1 MDKIKVLMVCHG
13 NICRSPI
20 AEFVM
25 KSLVRH
31 HHLSDSFFIAS
42 AATAAASTAT
52 AGDFDCRWLSHP
64 TPDDTSHVW
73 FSRTIVTSEK
83 DMPRAAYIRVATTGR
98 FVLYVNGRN
107 VSTALFTP
115 DRQKGDTAV
124 AAIAYDVQR
133 FLRTDTNTI
142 ALLYCPSMRT
152 HRQVSVCFYGIAAD
166 SSHFAV
172 SGTDRPCFALN
183 GNAGWLCRHAD
194 TWQTHDG
201 GEAMNRNLY
210 PYRWTDANQPLAMW
224 QAVEETATSQPLTT
238 TTPHHLNTPTPQPL
252 NTTPPQPLNTT
263 TPQHISTS
271 HHLTTTPPQPL
282 NTTTPL
288 SAEDICGY
296 SPLRINPLVDN
307 AARISRI
314 YTPLLT
320 EQSGDTLT
328 VHLVPNRR
336 HLIRV
341 TLRGCRRGER
351 IRIGNLQYVC
361 TGEMDEQAFTRFS
374 PTDQNTVTI
383 SGDRHFCC
391 EQVQE
396 VESICL

>member
-1 MDKIKVLMVCHG
+1 MLRLI
-13 NICRSPI
+13 NILI
-20 AEFVM
+20 
-25 KSLVRH
+25 L
-31 HHLSDSFFIAS
+31 FIAS

-52 AGDFDCRWLSHP
+52 AGDFDCRWMSHP

-224 QAVEETATSQPLTT
+224 QAVEETAPSQPLTT

-252 NTTPPQPLNTT
+252 TTTPPQPLNTT

-271 HHLTTTPPQPL
+271 QHLTTTTPHHLTTI
-282 NTTTPL
+282 NTL
-288 SAEDICGY
+288 SSEDICGY

-307 AARISRI
+307 AAHISRI

-341 TLRGCRRGER
+341 TLRGCSRGER

>member
-1 MDKIKVLMVCHG
+1 MLRLLHIL
-13 NICRSPI
+13 ILI
-20 AEFVM
+20 
-25 KSLVRH
+25 
-31 HHLSDSFFIAS
+31 IAS

-83 DMPRAAYIRVATTGR
+83 DMPHAAYIRVATTGR

-152 HRQVSVCFYGIAAD
+152 RRQVSVCFYGIAAD

-172 SGTDRPCFALN
+172 SGTDRPSFALN

-224 QAVEETATSQPLTT
+224 QAVEEAATSQHLTT
-238 TTPHHLNTPTPQPL
+238 TPSHHPT
-252 NTTPPQPLNTT
+252 TT

-271 HHLTTTPPQPL
+271 QHL
-282 NTTTPL
+282 NTINTL
-288 SAEDICGY
+288 SSEDICGY
-296 SPLRINPLVDN
+296 SPLRPNPLVDN

>member
-1 MDKIKVLMVCHG
+1 MLRLI
-13 NICRSPI
+13 NILI
-20 AEFVM
+20 
-25 KSLVRH
+25 L
-31 HHLSDSFFIAS
+31 FIAS

-52 AGDFDCRWLSHP
+52 AGDFDCRWMSHP

-152 HRQVSVCFYGIAAD
+152 HRQVSVCFYGVAAD

-210 PYRWTDANQPLAMW
+210 PYRWTDANQPLALW
-224 QAVEETATSQPLTT
+224 QAVEETSPSQPLTT

-252 NTTPPQPLNTT
+252 TTTPPQPLNTT

-271 HHLTTTPPQPL
+271 QHLTTTTPHHLTTI
-282 NTTTPL
+282 NTL
-288 SAEDICGY
+288 SSEDICGY
-296 SPLRINPLVDN
+296 NPLRINPLVDN

-383 SGDRHFCC
+383 CGDRHFCC

>member
-1 MDKIKVLMVCHG
+1 MLRLI
-13 NICRSPI
+13 NILI
-20 AEFVM
+20 
-25 KSLVRH
+25 L
-31 HHLSDSFFIAS
+31 FIVS

-52 AGDFDCRWLSHP
+52 AGDFDCRWMSHP

-142 ALLYCPSMRT
+142 VLLYCPSMRT

-172 SGTDRPCFALN
+172 SGTDRPSFALN

-210 PYRWTDANQPLAMW
+210 PYRWTDANQPLALW
-224 QAVEETATSQPLTT
+224 QAVEETATPQHHNTSTPQHNTT
-238 TTPHHLNTPTPQPL
+238 PQRHNITTPHNTTASLNTS
-252 NTTPPQPLNTT
+252 
-263 TPQHISTS
+263 TPQHNNI
-271 HHLTTTPPQPL
+271 
-282 NTTTPL
+282 TTTPL
-288 SAEDICGY
+288 SSEDICGY
-296 SPLRINPLVDN
+296 SPLRPNPLVDN

>member
-1 MDKIKVLMVCHG
+1 MLRLI
-13 NICRSPI
+13 NILI
-20 AEFVM
+20 
-25 KSLVRH
+25 L
-31 HHLSDSFFIAS
+31 FIAS

-52 AGDFDCRWLSHP
+52 AGDFDCRWMSHP

-183 GNAGWLCRHAD
+183 GNAGWLCRQAD

-210 PYRWTDANQPLAMW
+210 PYRWTDANQPLALW
-224 QAVEETATSQPLTT
+224 QAVEETSTSQPLNTTPPQPLTT
-238 TTPHHLNTPTPQPL
+238 TTPHHLTTINT
-252 NTTPPQPLNTT
+252 
-263 TPQHISTS
+263 
-271 HHLTTTPPQPL
+271 
-282 NTTTPL
+282 L
-288 SAEDICGY
+288 SSEDICGY
-296 SPLRINPLVDN
+296 NPLRINPLVDN

-320 EQSGDTLT
+320 EQSGDTLL

>member
-1 MDKIKVLMVCHG
+1 MLRLI
-13 NICRSPI
+13 NILI
-20 AEFVM
+20 
-25 KSLVRH
+25 L
-31 HHLSDSFFIAS
+31 FIAS

-52 AGDFDCRWLSHP
+52 AGDFDCRWMSHP

-166 SSHFAV
+166 SLHFAV
-172 SGTDRPCFALN
+172 SGTDRPSFALN

-224 QAVEETATSQPLTT
+224 QAVEETSPSQHLTT

-252 NTTPPQPLNTT
+252 TTTPPQPLNTT

-271 HHLTTTPPQPL
+271 QHLNTTPPQPL

-288 SAEDICGY
+288 SSEDICGY

>member
-1 MDKIKVLMVCHG
+1 MLRLI
-13 NICRSPI
+13 NILI
-20 AEFVM
+20 
-25 KSLVRH
+25 L
-31 HHLSDSFFIAS
+31 FIAS

-152 HRQVSVCFYGIAAD
+152 HRQVSVCFYGVAAD

-210 PYRWTDANQPLAMW
+210 PYRWTDANQPLALW
-224 QAVEETATSQPLTT
+224 QAVKETSTSQPLTT

-252 NTTPPQPLNTT
+252 TTTPPQPLNTT

-271 HHLTTTPPQPL
+271 QHLTTTTPHHLTTI
-282 NTTTPL
+282 NPL
-288 SAEDICGY
+288 SSEDICGY

>member
-1 MDKIKVLMVCHG
+1 MLRLI
-13 NICRSPI
+13 NILI
-20 AEFVM
+20 
-25 KSLVRH
+25 L
-31 HHLSDSFFIAS
+31 FIVS

-152 HRQVSVCFYGIAAD
+152 RRQVSVCFYGIAAD

-224 QAVEETATSQPLTT
+224 QAVEETS
-238 TTPHHLNTPTPQPL
+238 TPHHLNTI
-252 NTTPPQPLNTT
+252 NT
-263 TPQHISTS
+263 
-271 HHLTTTPPQPL
+271 
-282 NTTTPL
+282 L
-288 SAEDICGY
+288 SSEDICGY
-296 SPLRINPLVDN
+296 NPLRINPLVDN

-328 VHLVPNRR
+328 VHLVPDRR

-351 IRIGNLQYVC
+351 IRIDNLQYVC

>member
-1 MDKIKVLMVCHG
+1 MLRLI
-13 NICRSPI
+13 NILI
-20 AEFVM
+20 
-25 KSLVRH
+25 L
-31 HHLSDSFFIAS
+31 FIAS

-52 AGDFDCRWLSHP
+52 TGDFDCRWLSHP

-152 HRQVSVCFYGIAAD
+152 RRQVSVCFYGIAAD

-210 PYRWTDANQPLAMW
+210 PYRWTDANQPLALW
-224 QAVEETATSQPLTT
+224 QAVEETTPSQPLNT
-238 TTPHHLNTPTPQPL
+238 TTPHHLT
-252 NTTPPQPLNTT
+252 TT

-271 HHLTTTPPQPL
+271 HHLTTI
-282 NTTTPL
+282 NTL
-288 SAEDICGY
+288 SSEDICGY

-341 TLRGCRRGER
+341 TLRGCRRGEH
-351 IRIGNLQYVC
+351 IRIGNLQYIC

>member
-1 MDKIKVLMVCHG
+1 MLRLLHIL
-13 NICRSPI
+13 I
-20 AEFVM
+20 
-25 KSLVRH
+25 L
-31 HHLSDSFFIAS
+31 FIAS

-73 FSRTIVTSEK
+73 FSRTIVTSAK

-152 HRQVSVCFYGIAAD
+152 RRQVSVCFYGIAAD

-210 PYRWTDANQPLAMW
+210 PYRWTDANQPLALW
-224 QAVEETATSQPLTT
+224 QAVEETA
-238 TTPHHLNTPTPQPL
+238 PHL
-252 NTTPPQPLNTT
+252 NTTPPQHLNTT
-263 TPQHISTS
+263 PQRHNITTPHNTTASLNTSTPQHNNI
-271 HHLTTTPPQPL
+271 
-282 NTTTPL
+282 TTTPL
-288 SAEDICGY
+288 SSEDICGY

-341 TLRGCRRGER
+341 TLRGCRRGEH

-396 VESICL
+396 VESICLKTGARLRVRRCRKHDYRVAKTALPHIGNIIPAHR

>member
-1 MDKIKVLMVCHG
+1 MLRLI
-13 NICRSPI
+13 NILI
-20 AEFVM
+20 
-25 KSLVRH
+25 L
-31 HHLSDSFFIAS
+31 FIAS

-52 AGDFDCRWLSHP
+52 AGNFDCRWLSHP

-152 HRQVSVCFYGIAAD
+152 RRQVSVCFYGIAAD

-210 PYRWTDANQPLAMW
+210 PYRWTDANQPLALW
-224 QAVEETATSQPLTT
+224 QAVEETSPSQPLTT

-252 NTTPPQPLNTT
+252 NTT
-263 TPQHISTS
+263 
-271 HHLTTTPPQPL
+271 
-282 NTTTPL
+282 TPL
-288 SAEDICGY
+288 SSEDICGY

-341 TLRGCRRGER
+341 TLRGCRRGEH
-351 IRIGNLQYVC
+351 IRIGNLQYIC

>member
-1 MDKIKVLMVCHG
+1 MLRLLHIL
-13 NICRSPI
+13 I
-20 AEFVM
+20 
-25 KSLVRH
+25 L
-31 HHLSDSFFIAS
+31 FIAS
-42 AATAAASTAT
+42 VAAAAASTAT
-52 AGDFDCRWLSHP
+52 AHDFDCRWLSHP

-152 HRQVSVCFYGIAAD
+152 RRQVSVCFYGIAAD
-166 SSHFAV
+166 SSRFAV

-224 QAVEETATSQPLTT
+224 QAVEETSTSQHLNTTPPHHLTT
-238 TTPHHLNTPTPQPL
+238 TTPKHISTPHHLNTI
-252 NTTPPQPLNTT
+252 NT
-263 TPQHISTS
+263 
-271 HHLTTTPPQPL
+271 
-282 NTTTPL
+282 L
-288 SAEDICGY
+288 SSEDICGY
-296 SPLRINPLVDN
+296 NPLRINPLVDN

-341 TLRGCRRGER
+341 TLRGCRLGER

>member
-1 MDKIKVLMVCHG
+1 MLRLLHIL
-13 NICRSPI
+13 ILI
-20 AEFVM
+20 
-25 KSLVRH
+25 
-31 HHLSDSFFIAS
+31 IAS

-52 AGDFDCRWLSHP
+52 TGDFDCRWLSHP

-83 DMPRAAYIRVATTGR
+83 DMPRAAYIRVATMGR

-124 AAIAYDVQR
+124 ATIAYDVQR

-152 HRQVSVCFYGIAAD
+152 RRQVSVCFYGIAAD

-210 PYRWTDANQPLAMW
+210 PYRWTDANQPLALW
-224 QAVEETATSQPLTT
+224 QAVEETSPSQHLTT
-238 TTPHHLNTPTPQPL
+238 TPPHHLT
-252 NTTPPQPLNTT
+252 TT

-271 HHLTTTPPQPL
+271 QHLNTTTPHHL

-288 SAEDICGY
+288 SSEDICGY
-296 SPLRINPLVDN
+296 NPLRINPLVDN

-320 EQSGDTLT
+320 EQSRDTLT

-351 IRIGNLQYVC
+351 ISIGNLQYVC

-383 SGDRHFCC
+383 CGDRHFCC

>member
-1 MDKIKVLMVCHG
+1 MLRLLHIL
-13 NICRSPI
+13 I
-20 AEFVM
+20 
-25 KSLVRH
+25 L
-31 HHLSDSFFIAS
+31 FIAS

-152 HRQVSVCFYGIAAD
+152 RRQVSVCFYGIAAD

-224 QAVEETATSQPLTT
+224 QAVKETATHLNTTIPQHISTPQHLNTTTPHISTSQHLNT
-238 TTPHHLNTPTPQPL
+238 TTPHHLNT
-252 NTTPPQPLNTT
+252 
-263 TPQHISTS
+263 
-271 HHLTTTPPQPL
+271 
-282 NTTTPL
+282 TTPL
-288 SAEDICGY
+288 SSEDICGY

-341 TLRGCRRGER
+341 TLRDCRRGER

>member
-1 MDKIKVLMVCHG
+1 MLRLI
-13 NICRSPI
+13 NILI
-20 AEFVM
+20 
-25 KSLVRH
+25 L
-31 HHLSDSFFIAS
+31 FIAS

-52 AGDFDCRWLSHP
+52 AGDFDCRWMSHP

-252 NTTPPQPLNTT
+252 NTTTPQHISTSQHLNTTPPQPLNTT

-271 HHLTTTPPQPL
+271 QHL
-282 NTTTPL
+282 NTINTL
-288 SAEDICGY
+288 SSEDICGY

>member
-1 MDKIKVLMVCHG
+1 MLRLI
-13 NICRSPI
+13 NILI
-20 AEFVM
+20 
-25 KSLVRH
+25 L
-31 HHLSDSFFIAS
+31 FIAS

-73 FSRTIVTSEK
+73 FSRTIVTSAK

-152 HRQVSVCFYGIAAD
+152 RRQMSVCFYGIAAD

-201 GEAMNRNLY
+201 GETMNRNLY
-210 PYRWTDANQPLAMW
+210 PYRWTDANQPLALW
-224 QAVEETATSQPLTT
+224 QAVEETSPSQHLNTTTPHHLTT
-238 TTPHHLNTPTPQPL
+238 TTPHLNTPPH
-252 NTTPPQPLNTT
+252 
-263 TPQHISTS
+263 QHISTP
-271 HHLTTTPPQPL
+271 HHL

-288 SAEDICGY
+288 SSEDICGY
-296 SPLRINPLVDN
+296 NPLRINPLVDN

>member
-1 MDKIKVLMVCHG
+1 MLRLI
-13 NICRSPI
+13 NILI
-20 AEFVM
+20 
-25 KSLVRH
+25 L
-31 HHLSDSFFIAS
+31 FIAS

-52 AGDFDCRWLSHP
+52 AGDFDCRWMSYP

-210 PYRWTDANQPLAMW
+210 PYRWTDANQPLALW
-224 QAVEETATSQPLTT
+224 QAVKETSPSQPLTT
-238 TTPHHLNTPTPQPL
+238 TTPHHLNTPTSQPL

-271 HHLTTTPPQPL
+271 QHLTTTTPHHLTTI
-282 NTTTPL
+282 NTL
-288 SAEDICGY
+288 SSEDICGY

>member
-1 MDKIKVLMVCHG
+1 MLRLI
-13 NICRSPI
+13 NILI
-20 AEFVM
+20 
-25 KSLVRH
+25 L
-31 HHLSDSFFIAS
+31 FIAS

-52 AGDFDCRWLSHP
+52 TGDFDCRWLSHP

-152 HRQVSVCFYGIAAD
+152 RRQVSVSFYGIAAD
-166 SSHFAV
+166 CSHFAA

-224 QAVEETATSQPLTT
+224 QAVEETSPSHHLTT
-238 TTPHHLNTPTPQPL
+238 TTPQHP
-252 NTTPPQPLNTT
+252 NTT

-271 HHLTTTPPQPL
+271 QHL
-282 NTTTPL
+282 NTINTL
-288 SAEDICGY
+288 SSEDICGY
-296 SPLRINPLVDN
+296 NPLRINPLVDN

-320 EQSGDTLT
+320 EQSEDTLT

-361 TGEMDEQAFTRFS
+361 TGEIDEQAFTRFS

>member
-1 MDKIKVLMVCHG
+1 MQAFLFDIKMLRLI
-13 NICRSPI
+13 NILI
-20 AEFVM
+20 
-25 KSLVRH
+25 LI
-31 HHLSDSFFIAS
+31 IAS
-42 AATAAASTAT
+42 AAASTAAVAT
-52 AGDFDCRWLSHP
+52 SAAQAATIGDFDCRWLSHP

-124 AAIAYDVQR
+124 ATIAYDVQR

-152 HRQVSVCFYGIAAD
+152 RRQVSVCFYGIAAD

-210 PYRWTDANQPLAMW
+210 PYRWTDANQPLALW
-224 QAVEETATSQPLTT
+224 QAVEETSTSQPLTT
-238 TTPHHLNTPTPQPL
+238 TTPHHLNTTTPQHL
-252 NTTPPQPLNTT
+252 NTTP
-263 TPQHISTS
+263 PQHISTS
-271 HHLTTTPPQPL
+271 HHL
-282 NTTTPL
+282 NTINTL
-288 SAEDICGY
+288 SSEDICGY

-341 TLRGCRRGER
+341 TLRGCRRGEH

>member
-1 MDKIKVLMVCHG
+1 MLRLI
-13 NICRSPI
+13 NILI
-20 AEFVM
+20 
-25 KSLVRH
+25 L
-31 HHLSDSFFIAS
+31 FIAS
-42 AATAAASTAT
+42 VALSAASVAPGAAQTAT
-52 AGDFDCRWLSHP
+52 VGDFDCRWLSHP

-124 AAIAYDVQR
+124 ASIAYDVQR

-152 HRQVSVCFYGIAAD
+152 RRQVSVCFYGIAAD

-172 SGTDRPCFALN
+172 NGTDRPCFALN

-224 QAVEETATSQPLTT
+224 LAVEENATHLNT
-238 TTPHHLNTPTPQPL
+238 TTPHHLNT
-252 NTTPPQPLNTT
+252 TPPHHPTTT

-271 HHLTTTPPQPL
+271 QHL
-282 NTTTPL
+282 NTINTL
-288 SAEDICGY
+288 SSEDICGY
-296 SPLRINPLVDN
+296 SPLRPNPLVDN
-307 AARISRI
+307 AAHISRI

-374 PTDQNTVTI
+374 PTDQNTITI

>member
-1 MDKIKVLMVCHG
+1 MLRLI
-13 NICRSPI
+13 NILI
-20 AEFVM
+20 
-25 KSLVRH
+25 L
-31 HHLSDSFFIAS
+31 FIAS
-42 AATAAASTAT
+42 AATAAASTGT
-52 AGDFDCRWLSHP
+52 AGDFDCRWMSHP

-83 DMPRAAYIRVATTGR
+83 DMPCAAYIRVATTGR

-172 SGTDRPCFALN
+172 SGTDRPSFALN

-210 PYRWTDANQPLAMW
+210 PYRWTDANQPLTLW
-224 QAVEETATSQPLTT
+224 QAVEETATPQHHNTSTPQHNTT
-238 TTPHHLNTPTPQPL
+238 PERHNITTPHNTTASLNTS
-252 NTTPPQPLNTT
+252 
-263 TPQHISTS
+263 TPQHNNI
-271 HHLTTTPPQPL
+271 
-282 NTTTPL
+282 TTTPL
-288 SAEDICGY
+288 SSEDICGY

>member
-1 MDKIKVLMVCHG
+1 MLRLI
-13 NICRSPI
+13 NILI
-20 AEFVM
+20 
-25 KSLVRH
+25 L
-31 HHLSDSFFIAS
+31 FIAS

-52 AGDFDCRWLSHP
+52 TGDFDCRWMSHP

-83 DMPRAAYIRVATTGR
+83 DMPRAAYIRIATTGR

-152 HRQVSVCFYGIAAD
+152 RRQVSVCFYGVAAD

-210 PYRWTDANQPLAMW
+210 PYRWTNANQPLAMW
-224 QAVEETATSQPLTT
+224 QAVEETAPSQPLTT

-252 NTTPPQPLNTT
+252 NTTTPQPLNTT

-271 HHLTTTPPQPL
+271 QHLNTTPPQPL

-288 SAEDICGY
+288 SSEDICGY

-320 EQSGDTLT
+320 EQNADTLT

>member
-1 MDKIKVLMVCHG
+1 MQAFLFDIKMLRLI
-13 NICRSPI
+13 NILI
-20 AEFVM
+20 
-25 KSLVRH
+25 L
-31 HHLSDSFFIAS
+31 FIA
-42 AATAAASTAT
+42 AVAASTASAAPSASQT
-52 AGDFDCRWLSHP
+52 ATVGDFDCRWMSHP

-73 FSRTIVTSEK
+73 FSRTIVTSAK

-124 AAIAYDVQR
+124 SAIAYDVQR

-152 HRQVSVCFYGIAAD
+152 RRQVSVCFYGIATD

-210 PYRWTDANQPLAMW
+210 PYRWTDANQPLVLW
-224 QAVEETATSQPLTT
+224 KAVEESSTSQHLTT
-238 TTPHHLNTPTPQPL
+238 PTKHHNTTPQRHNITTPHNTTASLNTS
-252 NTTPPQPLNTT
+252 
-263 TPQHISTS
+263 TPQHNNI
-271 HHLTTTPPQPL
+271 
-282 NTTTPL
+282 TTTPL
-288 SAEDICGY
+288 SSEDICGY

-320 EQSGDTLT
+320 EQSGDTLL

>member
-1 MDKIKVLMVCHG
+1 MLRLI
-13 NICRSPI
+13 NILI
-20 AEFVM
+20 
-25 KSLVRH
+25 L
-31 HHLSDSFFIAS
+31 FIA
-42 AATAAASTAT
+42 AVAASTASAAPGASQT
-52 AGDFDCRWLSHP
+52 ATVGDFDCRWMSHP
-64 TPDDTSHVW
+64 APDDTSHVW
-73 FSRTIVTSEK
+73 FSRTIVTSVK

-124 AAIAYDVQR
+124 SAIAYDVQR

-152 HRQVSVCFYGIAAD
+152 RRQVSVCFYGIAAD

-210 PYRWTDANQPLAMW
+210 PHRWTDPNQPLALW
-224 QAVEETATSQPLTT
+224 QAVEESSTSQPHNTST
-238 TTPHHLNTPTPQPL
+238 QHISTSQHLNTTSQHH
-252 NTTPPQPLNTT
+252 NTTPPQHHNTS
-263 TPQHISTS
+263 PQHIST
-271 HHLTTTPPQPL
+271 PQHN
-282 NTTTPL
+282 NTTTSL
-288 SAEDICGY
+288 SSEDICGY
-296 SPLRINPLVDN
+296 NPLRPNPLVDN
-307 AARISRI
+307 AAHISRI

-320 EQSGDTLT
+320 EQSGDTLL
-328 VHLVPNRR
+328 VHLVPNKR

-341 TLRGCRRGER
+341 TLRDCRRGER
-351 IRIGNLQYVC
+351 TRIGNLQYVC

-383 SGDRHFCC
+383 CGDRHFCC

>member
-1 MDKIKVLMVCHG
+1 MLRLLHIL
-13 NICRSPI
+13 I
-20 AEFVM
+20 
-25 KSLVRH
+25 L
-31 HHLSDSFFIAS
+31 FIAS
-42 AATAAASTAT
+42 AAAASTAT
-52 AGDFDCRWLSHP
+52 AGDFYCRWLSHP

-142 ALLYCPSMRT
+142 ALLYCPSMLTR
-152 HRQVSVCFYGIAAD
+152 RQVSVCFYGIAAD

-224 QAVEETATSQPLTT
+224 QAVEETSTSQHLTT
-238 TTPHHLNTPTPQPL
+238 TPSHHPTTPTQHHPNP
-252 NTTPPQPLNTT
+252 TP
-263 TPQHISTS
+263 PQHISTS
-271 HHLTTTPPQPL
+271 HHL
-282 NTTTPL
+282 NTINTL
-288 SAEDICGY
+288 SSEDICGY
-296 SPLRINPLVDN
+296 NPLRINPLVDN

-341 TLRGCRRGER
+341 TLRGCRRGEH

-374 PTDQNTVTI
+374 PSDQNTVTI

>member
-1 MDKIKVLMVCHG
+1 MLRLLHIL
-13 NICRSPI
+13 I
-20 AEFVM
+20 
-25 KSLVRH
+25 L
-31 HHLSDSFFIAS
+31 FIAS

-142 ALLYCPSMRT
+142 AMLYCPSMRT
-152 HRQVSVCFYGIAAD
+152 RRQVSVCFYGIAAD

-210 PYRWTDANQPLAMW
+210 PYRWTDPNQPLAMW
-224 QAVEETATSQPLTT
+224 QAVKETSTSHHLNT
-238 TTPHHLNTPTPQPL
+238 TTPHHLNTPTPQ
-252 NTTPPQPLNTT
+252 
-263 TPQHISTS
+263 HISTS
-271 HHLTTTPPQPL
+271 QHNNISTPI
-282 NTTTPL
+282 
-288 SAEDICGY
+288 SSEDICGY

-374 PTDQNTVTI
+374 PTDQNTITI

>member
-1 MDKIKVLMVCHG
+1 MQAFL
-13 NICRSPI
+13 
-20 AEFVM
+20 FVQQATEVSGLCNTQQDTYM
-25 KSLVRH
+25 LRLLH
-31 HHLSDSFFIAS
+31 ILILFIAS
-42 AATAAASTAT
+42 AATATASTAT
-52 AGDFDCRWLSHP
+52 TGDFDCRWLSHP
-64 TPDDTSHVW
+64 MPDDTSHVW
-73 FSRTIVTSEK
+73 FSRTIVTSGKEK
-83 DMPRAAYIRVATTGR
+83 PRAAYIRVATTGR

-152 HRQVSVCFYGIAAD
+152 RCQVSVSFYGIAAD

-210 PYRWTDANQPLAMW
+210 PHRWTDPNQPLALW
-224 QAVEETATSQPLTT
+224 QAVKESS
-238 TTPHHLNTPTPQPL
+238 TPQHH
-252 NTTPPQPLNTT
+252 NTSTQHHNTSTQHNNTT
-263 TPQHISTS
+263 TPQHHTTSPQHISTS
-271 HHLTTTPPQPL
+271 QH
-282 NTTTPL
+282 NNISTPL
-288 SAEDICGY
+288 SSEDICGY
-296 SPLRINPLVDN
+296 NPLRINPLVDN

-341 TLRGCRRGER
+341 TLRGCRRSER

-361 TGEMDEQAFTRFS
+361 TGEMDEQAFTCFS

-383 SGDRHFCC
+383 SGDHHFSC

>member
-1 MDKIKVLMVCHG
+1 MFRLLHIL
-13 NICRSPI
+13 I
-20 AEFVM
+20 
-25 KSLVRH
+25 L
-31 HHLSDSFFIAS
+31 FIAS

-52 AGDFDCRWLSHP
+52 TGDFDCRWLSHP

-115 DRQKGDTAV
+115 DRQNGDTAV
-124 AAIAYDVQR
+124 ATIAYDVQR

-152 HRQVSVCFYGIAAD
+152 RRQLSVCFYGIAAD

-172 SGTDRPCFALN
+172 SGIDRPSFALN

-224 QAVEETATSQPLTT
+224 QAVDETSTSQPLNT
-238 TTPHHLNTPTPQPL
+238 TTPHHLNTPTPQ
-252 NTTPPQPLNTT
+252 
-263 TPQHISTS
+263 HISTS
-271 HHLTTTPPQPL
+271 QHL
-282 NTTTPL
+282 NTINTL
-288 SAEDICGY
+288 SSEDICGY
-296 SPLRINPLVDN
+296 NPLRINPLVDN
-307 AARISRI
+307 AACISHI

>member
-1 MDKIKVLMVCHG
+1 MLRLI
-13 NICRSPI
+13 NILI
-20 AEFVM
+20 
-25 KSLVRH
+25 L
-31 HHLSDSFFIAS
+31 FIAS
-42 AATAAASTAT
+42 AATTAASTAT

-73 FSRTIVTSEK
+73 FSRTIVTSAK

-152 HRQVSVCFYGIAAD
+152 RRQVSVCFYGIAAD
-166 SSHFAV
+166 NSRFAV

-210 PYRWTDANQPLAMW
+210 PYRWTDANQPLALW
-224 QAVEETATSQPLTT
+224 QAVEETAT
-238 TTPHHLNTPTPQPL
+238 H
-252 NTTPPQPLNTT
+252 LNTT

-271 HHLTTTPPQPL
+271 QHL
-282 NTTTPL
+282 NTTTPHISTPQHNNITTTPL
-288 SAEDICGY
+288 SSEDICGY
-296 SPLRINPLVDN
+296 NPLRINPLVDN